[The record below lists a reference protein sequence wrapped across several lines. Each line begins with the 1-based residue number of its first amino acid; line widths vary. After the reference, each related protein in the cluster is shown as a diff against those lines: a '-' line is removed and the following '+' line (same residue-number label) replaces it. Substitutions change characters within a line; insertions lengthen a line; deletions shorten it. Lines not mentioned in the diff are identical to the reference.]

1 MSQIKEKQ
9 SAHFWNVYYLT
20 TKCVLFLDTT
30 DHPTT
35 IRKLAKSREK
45 KRIHKT
51 QHRRKRAEI
60 LKHSLFFKKKKSLK
74 KRKFN
79 PNFFENFVHPKTQK
93 SFFSLFSKK
102 TKKQEDST
110 SFLDHLVRNFENLL
124 ASLGIANFKLDCD
137 SYLFL
142 FSLSLTL
149 SVYF

>member
-35 IRKLAKSREK
+35 IRKLAKTREK

-74 KRKFN
+74 KK
-79 PNFFENFVHPKTQK
+79 ENSIPIFLKILSTQK
-93 SFFSLFSKK
+93 LKKVFSLFFPKKQKSKK
-102 TKKQEDST
+102 
-110 SFLDHLVRNFENLL
+110 
-124 ASLGIANFKLDCD
+124 IAHP
-137 SYLFL
+137 
-142 FSLSLTL
+142 SLTIL
-149 SVYF
+149 LEILKIFLPLLV

>member
-60 LKHSLFFKKKKSLK
+60 LKHSLFFKKKENSIPIFLKILSTQKLK
-74 KRKFN
+74 K
-79 PNFFENFVHPKTQK
+79 V
-93 SFFSLFSKK
+93 FSLFFPKKQKSKK
-102 TKKQEDST
+102 
-110 SFLDHLVRNFENLL
+110 
-124 ASLGIANFKLDCD
+124 IAHP
-137 SYLFL
+137 
-142 FSLSLTL
+142 SLTIL
-149 SVYF
+149 LEILKIFLPLLV